1 MISGI
6 LNSAA
11 FFIKDN
17 KSIANDINRVYNE
30 IKKGGNVMN
39 DKPVYTVEEFAQ
51 IMGVKPLTV
60 RRWIK
65 NGEIQVIRLGR
76 TVRISKDE
84 LKRKKK

>member
-6 LNSAA
+6 LSSVA

-17 KSIANDINRVYNE
+17 KSIAKDINSVYNE

>member
-1 MISGI
+1 M
-6 LNSAA
+6 
-11 FFIKDN
+11 
-17 KSIANDINRVYNE
+17 YNE

-65 NGEIQVIRLGR
+65 NGELKAFKLGR

-84 LKRKKK
+84 LKRKEK

>member
-1 MISGI
+1 MQ
-6 LNSAA
+6 
-11 FFIKDN
+11 KD
-17 KSIANDINRVYNE
+17 KKTIAYDNNNVYNE
-30 IKKGGNVMN
+30 NKKGGNVMN
-39 DKPVYTVEEFAQ
+39 DKPVYTVEEFAH

-84 LKRKKK
+84 LKRKEK

>member
-1 MISGI
+1 
-6 LNSAA
+6 
-11 FFIKDN
+11 
-17 KSIANDINRVYNE
+17 
-30 IKKGGNVMN
+30 MN
-39 DKPVYTVEEFAQ
+39 DKSVYTVEEFAQ

-84 LKRKKK
+84 LKRKEK

>member
-1 MISGI
+1 VP
-6 LNSAA
+6 L

-17 KSIANDINRVYNE
+17 KSIAKDINSVYNE

-84 LKRKKK
+84 LKRKEK